1 MNSNLANHSV
11 KQFFRCSSGSWR
23 SVFKWCST
31 MSSPSKYASLPKV
44 CSISRVCVCVWTG
57 QTSTK
62 KEHWPSSIQP
72 LWSVWFLK

>member
-44 CSISRVCVCVWTG
+44 CSISCVCVCGQDKLVQKKNTG
-57 QTSTK
+57 LVLFSLCGQCG
-62 KEHWPSSIQP
+62 
-72 LWSVWFLK
+72 F